1 MERREALQKV
11 ALLLG
16 GSVLGASA
24 FLSGCRSAESDLG
37 KESKFTPADIAFL
50 DEVAETIIPTTTTP
64 GAKAA
69 KVGAFMALMVTD
81 CYKASDQNIF
91 REGMRK
97 IDIASQEKFNKPFMQ
112 ASPEQRLELLNE
124 IDKEMKD
131 ESARQKR
138 ERDRKVNVQKE
149 VEAKEEQKQNATQEN
164 EKSSLEKAQDKSK
177 NAPPKHYFRMIK
189 ELTLLGYFTSE
200 IGQTQALRF
209 NMVPGRYEGCVPYK
223 KGDKAW
229 A

>member
-16 GSVLGASA
+16 GTVLGASA
-24 FLSGCRSAESDLG
+24 FLNGCRSADSDLG
-37 KESKFTPADIAFL
+37 TESKFTPTDIAFL
-50 DEVAETIIPTTTTP
+50 DEISETIIPATNTP

-69 KVGAFMALMVTD
+69 KVGAFMAMMVTD
-81 CYKASDQNIF
+81 CYTEKDQKIF

-97 IDIASQEKFNKPFMQ
+97 IDVASQKKFDKPFMQ
-112 ASPEQRLELLNE
+112 ATPEQRLQLLNE
-124 IDKEMKD
+124 LDKEIKD
-131 ESARQKR
+131 EAARRKKER
-138 ERDRKVNVQKE
+138 EVNIQKE
-149 VEAKEEQKQNATQEN
+149 QEEKEEQKQNATQES

-177 NAPPKHYFRMIK
+177 NAPPKHYFRMMK